1 MADHPNEPAHGAAAS
16 SGDHGEHA
24 HTAAPYVVIWL
35 ILCLLTGITVW
46 TGRMHLGTWAL
57 PLALAIAT
65 TKSLLVLIFFMHLKE
80 DKGVNR
86 MVVAVAVV
94 FVLLLIGLTLGDVA
108 TRFKGTTPAGAPF
121 GAKVHLPEDAAP
133 GHGKH

>member
-1 MADHPNEPAHGAAAS
+1 MADPHSEHQDDAHP
-16 SGDHGEHA
+16 
-24 HTAAPYVVIWL
+24 HTATPYVVIWL
-35 ILCLLTGITVW
+35 ILCALTGLTVW

-94 FVLLLIGLTLGDVA
+94 FVLLLMGLTLGDVA

-121 GAKVHLPEDAAP
+121 GAKVHLPEGAA
-133 GHGKH
+133 GHGKQH

>member
-1 MADHPNEPAHGAAAS
+1 MADTNANANANTEHG
-16 SGDHGEHA
+16 HEHA
-24 HTAAPYVVIWL
+24 HTATPYVVVWL
-35 ILCLLTGITVW
+35 ILCVLTGLTVW
-46 TGRMHLGTWAL
+46 TGQMHLGAWAL

-94 FVLLLIGLTLGDVA
+94 FVLLLLGITLGDVA
-108 TRFKGTTPAGAPF
+108 TRFKGTTPSGAPF
-121 GAKVHLPEDAAP
+121 GAKVRLPEDARHEP
-133 GHGKH
+133 KR